1 MQAKVL
7 FGRRTEGRVVVPA
20 AGAAFLFVLYL
31 SVFLLDESGVIR
43 YRHIETL
50 ALFRRHRE
58 ELLEVIEGL
67 S

>member
-1 MQAKVL
+1 MLGMK
-7 FGRRTEGRVVVPA
+7 R
-20 AGAAFLFVLYL
+20 

-43 YRHIETL
+43 YRHVETL

-67 S
+67 A